1 MMKHSDMDVGSVQV
15 NISYMFS
22 SNLFCDVS
30 Q

>member
-1 MMKHSDMDVGSVQV
+1 MDVGSVQV